1 MLHALRGLTHQAL
14 FDLAAKHLTV
24 STVGAS
30 AAQIRRLADAAP
42 RVKIALSH
50 LGCTSA
56 RCTSAAPRPH
66 LGRTSAA
73 PRLHLG

>member
-56 RCTSAAPRPH
+56 
-66 LGRTSAA
+66 A
-73 PRLHLG
+73 PRLHLGCTSAR

>member
-30 AAQIRRLADAAP
+30 AAQIRSLADVSFVHSDRARLTACFD
-42 RVKIALSH
+42 RCLSE
-50 LGCTSA
+50 
-56 RCTSAAPRPH
+56 PYMV
-66 LGRTSAA
+66 
-73 PRLHLG
+73 

>member
-1 MLHALRGLTHQAL
+1 VLHALRGLTHQAL

-56 RCTSAAPRPH
+56 R
-66 LGRTSAA
+66 
-73 PRLHLG
+73 

>member
-50 LGCTSA
+50 LGCI
-56 RCTSAAPRPH
+56 
-66 LGRTSAA
+66 SAA
-73 PRLHLG
+73 PRLHLGCTSAASRLHLGCTSAR